1 MQTYSHVLL
10 TVWLRSRL
18 AKRRAAPP
26 PGALV
31 LGSFAPDLPL
41 LLLTLWYFYRQY
53 SLHGPGFPLF
63 GPDYDAYYFHDPL
76 WIAAHNVFHAP
87 AAVLIWTALG
97 YFAGVRRGN
106 PFWTA
111 FFWFAV
117 GCAFHSLIDVATHYD
132 DGPLL
137 WFPFDWET
145 RFYSPISYWDRR
157 HYAGVV
163 SPIEHAMD
171 ALILAWALLGAWRRR
186 RTFGRKLK
194 IT

>member
-26 PGALV
+26 PGAFV

-63 GPDYDAYYFHDPL
+63 GPDYDAYYFHDLL

-87 AAVLIWTALG
+87 AAVLIWAALG

-117 GCAFHSLIDVATHYD
+117 GCAFHSLIDVATHHD

-186 RTFGRKLK
+186 KLK
-194 IT
+194 AT